1 MQQNTMDI
9 DFITSLLAQ
18 LSDNDNSVISPY
30 GIAIVLA
37 MAAEGANK
45 NSLYE
50 ILNSLGFTSVEE
62 LRKAVTDS
70 ISNPCDAFTSENA
83 LTLLK
88 GKDATELRETFKQIL
103 VNKYAADIS
112 EDSSAGETTIQLRN
126 VATFK
131 ASWAVEMERD
141 ITARKC
147 FHNADGSLCKPAFLS
162 CTEEL
167 RYYKDDEFWPTVKA
181 VAIPYAVAGHR
192 IPYELV
198 LVDSEKPLTESLIG
212 EMLSNMQQDECEVEL
227 PEFSIKSKYNLV
239 PMMKKLG
246 IKEIFEREMNALNS
260 IATEPLYADAFTQ
273 KAEIQVDKNGTVAVA
288 ITCMTLCLKG
298 GISSRDKFRFNKPF
312 CYFLRNTNTGETLFM
327 GKVNQLT
334 DCAQK
339 NHSTDISRCY

>member
-1 MQQNTMDI
+1 MSTTVNT
-9 DFITSLLAQ
+9 DFSAKLLAL
-18 LSDNDNSVISPY
+18 LSEKENSVISPY
-30 GIAIVLA
+30 GIATVLA

-50 ILNSLGFTSVEE
+50 ILNSLGFTSIEE
-62 LRKAVTDS
+62 LREAVTNS

-88 GKDATELRETFKQIL
+88 GKDAAELHETFKQIL
-103 VNKYAADIS
+103 ANEYAADIS
-112 EDSSAGETTIQLRN
+112 EDSSTGETTIQLKN
-126 VATFK
+126 IATFK

-162 CTEEL
+162 CTEDL

-181 VAIPYAVAGHR
+181 VAVPYAVAGR
-192 IPYELV
+192 CIPYELI

-212 EMLSNMQQDECEVEL
+212 EMLSNMQQDECEVEF
-227 PEFSIKSKYNLV
+227 PEFTIKSNYNLV
-239 PMMKKLG
+239 PMMKELG
-246 IKEIFEREMNALNS
+246 IKDIFDREMGVLNG

-298 GISSRDKFRFNKPF
+298 GISSCDRFRFNKPF
-312 CYFLRNTNTGETLFM
+312 SYFLRNTNTGEIIFM
-327 GKVNQLT
+327 GKVNKLS
-334 DCAQK
+334 DCERRPSPAELGIF
-339 NHSTDISRCY
+339 N

>member
-1 MQQNTMDI
+1 MSTTVNT
-9 DFITSLLAQ
+9 DFSAKLLAL
-18 LSDNDNSVISPY
+18 LSEKDNSVISPY
-30 GIAIVLA
+30 GIATVLA

-45 NSLYE
+45 SSLYE
-50 ILNSLGFTSVEE
+50 ILNSLGFTSIEE
-62 LRKAVTDS
+62 LREVVTSS

-88 GKDATELRETFKQIL
+88 GKDAAELRETFKQIL
-103 VNKYAADIS
+103 ANEYAADIS
-112 EDSSAGETTIQLRN
+112 EDSSTGETTIQLKN
-126 VATFK
+126 IATFK

-162 CTEEL
+162 CTEDL

-181 VAIPYAVAGHR
+181 VAVPYAVAGR
-192 IPYELV
+192 CIPYELI

-212 EMLSNMQQDECEVEL
+212 EMLSNMQQDECEVEF
-227 PEFSIKSKYNLV
+227 PEFSIKSNYNLV

-246 IKEIFEREMNALNS
+246 IRDIFDREMSALS
-260 IATEPLYADAFTQ
+260 GIATEPLYTETFIQ

-298 GISSRDKFRFNKPF
+298 GISSCDRFRFNKPF
-312 CYFLRNTNTGETLFM
+312 SYFLRNTNTGEIIFM
-327 GKVNQLT
+327 GKVNKLS
-334 DCAQK
+334 DCERRPSPSELGIF
-339 NHSTDISRCY
+339 N